1 MKKIIYLISGLA
13 VTFLLTFNFSGCVDQ
28 DFGDIE
34 PRVDTTLLKA
44 NTTIAELKSI
54 YTGSLT
60 RLTNTTFFNRDSIL
74 IEGIVISDDTEGNF
88 YKTLVIEQEDGS
100 AAIEVKIEKTNLFL
114 EYKRGQRVVI
124 YCNGLYLGDYGGLTQ
139 LGSYYTENNVQ
150 QMGGI
155 TGEKN
160 INDRIFKKGDTM
172 VNIAPK
178 VINRS
183 SLVGENMSKLVEVQN
198 VQFDSL
204 YYPGTTIVLPYADKA
219 TGESLDHPLQGCIDN
234 YTSTDSYG
242 NVKSLLVVRTS
253 GYSKFA
259 NKQIPVLKGT
269 IRGILSFYNG
279 TFQIIIRDLEDV
291 DLTQSR
297 CL

>member
-1 MKKIIYLISGLA
+1 MKKILYLICGLA
-13 VTFLLTFNFSGCVDQ
+13 VAILLTFNFSGCVDQ
-28 DFGDIE
+28 SFDDIE

-44 NTTIAELKSI
+44 NTTIAELKSM
-54 YTGSLT
+54 YTAGTITELNSS
-60 RLTNTTFFNRDSIL
+60 TFFNRDSIL

-88 YKTLVIEQEDGS
+88 YKTLVIQDAS

-139 LGSYYTENNVQ
+139 LGSYYTENGVK

-155 TGEKN
+155 QGEAI
-160 INDRIFKKGDTM
+160 INSHLFKKGGTM
-172 VNIAPK
+172 VPVTPL
-178 VINRS
+178 VIDKS
-183 SLVGENMSKLVEVQN
+183 SLNGLNMSKLVEVRN

-204 YYPGTTIVLPYADKA
+204 YYPGTNIILPYADKA
-219 TGESLDHPLQGCIDN
+219 TGESLDHPLQGCVDN
-234 YTSTDSYG
+234 YTDSFG
-242 NVKSLLVVRTS
+242 KSLLVVRTS
-253 GYSKFA
+253 GYAKFA
-259 NKQIPVLKGT
+259 DKKIPVLKGT

-279 TFQIIIRDLEDV
+279 TFQIIIRDVDDV
-291 DLTQSR
+291 DFTQSR